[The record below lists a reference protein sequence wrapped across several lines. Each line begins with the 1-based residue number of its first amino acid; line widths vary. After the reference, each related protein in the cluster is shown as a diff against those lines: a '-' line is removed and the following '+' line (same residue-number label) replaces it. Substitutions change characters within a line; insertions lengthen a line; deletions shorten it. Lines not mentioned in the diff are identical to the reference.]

1 MTCHELIDF
10 IMAYRDGEL
19 AEPVRAVF
27 ERHLSLCRECR
38 EYLAQYEKTLE
49 LLHLCK
55 DDPDFDPASAVP
67 DELMSAVMKARAA
80 A

>member
-19 AEPVRAVF
+19 PHMVRAAF

-55 DDPDFDPASAVP
+55 DDPDFDPAAAVPEELLSAVI
-67 DELMSAVMKARAA
+67 AARLAA
-80 A
+80 

>member
-19 AEPVRAVF
+19 SPVVRAAF
-27 ERHLSLCRECR
+27 ERHLSVCRHCR

-55 DDPDFDPASAVP
+55 DDPDFDPAAAVPEALVSAVTQ
-67 DELMSAVMKARAA
+67 ARLAA
-80 A
+80 